1 MHAIFFL
8 DEKYCLTMSSAIEEL
23 VNSLNIIRGKT

>member
-8 DEKYCLTMSSAIEEL
+8 DEKYCLTMSSAIEEFID
-23 VNSLNIIRGKT
+23 SLNIIGDKT